1 MFKLFFMFLVFT
13 GIVLILANQLAACQR
28 RPRPMDVQ
36 YVPRDLDTYLRTQPL
51 ASVEFGTMFRDGDLR
66 RPN

>member
-13 GIVLILANQLAACQR
+13 GIVLILANQLVACQR
-28 RPRPMDVQ
+28 RPRPLDVR

-51 ASVEFGTMFRDGDLR
+51 ASVQFGDMFTEEDLR
-66 RPN
+66 RPM